1 MVERR
6 LGYNRYSYYDPED
19 GRYISQDP
27 IGLLSGEFGF
37 YNYVEDSNA
46 WLDIFG
52 LVDRANK
59 IGLITDA
66 QSKR

>member
-1 MVERR
+1 M
-6 LGYNRYSYYDPED
+6 
-19 GRYISQDP
+19 SQDP